1 MTADRHIVTINLY
14 LSPICKSTLE
24 TAHGT
29 NKTQEI
35 LIQLYYLEQHNL
47 QV

>member
-14 LSPICKSTLE
+14 LRPICKSTLE
-24 TAHGT
+24 TATAHGT

-35 LIQLYYLEQHNL
+35 LIQL
-47 QV
+47 